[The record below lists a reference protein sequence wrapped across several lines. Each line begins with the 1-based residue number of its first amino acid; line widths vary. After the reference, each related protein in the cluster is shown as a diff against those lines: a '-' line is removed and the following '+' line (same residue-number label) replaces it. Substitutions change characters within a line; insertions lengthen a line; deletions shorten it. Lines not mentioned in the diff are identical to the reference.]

1 MKLRVG
7 LVGLGDQWSVRHAPA
22 LRAMSDRFEVTAV
35 CCEVAERSQRVA
47 AEFGA
52 VATDGFRALLQRED
66 VDALLLLSPEWYGPL
81 PIQVACDAGKPVYS
95 SASLDFTPEQATEVR
110 RDIRESGVP
119 FMAELPLR
127 YAPATIRLKELIATR
142 LGKPRLL
149 FCHRRLPLESQSD
162 RLRRGKHCPLVWR
175 NMMEL
180 VDWCRYIVGADPES
194 VISSTHGN
202 QKGNTETF
210 YQMASLDFRPCQPS
224 ADAANPSPI
233 RPLAQLSVGHYIPQR
248 WKDALSFRR
257 PADLQVCCEKGLAFI
272 DFPSSLVW
280 FDDAGQHSESLDTE
294 RAMGE
299 LMLDRFHRLVTKKL
313 CNSTDAHDAD
323 SAMKIVLAANKSIE
337 TGDRISLGIQ
347 ENQENQ

>member
-22 LRAMSDRFEVTAV
+22 LRALSDRFEVTAV
-35 CCEVAERSQRVA
+35 CCEVAERSHRVA

-52 VATDGFRALLQRED
+52 VATDGFRALLQRDD
-66 VDALLLLSPEWYGPL
+66 VDALMLLSPEWYGPL
-81 PIQVACDAGKPVYS
+81 PILAACDAGKAVYS

-110 RDIRESGVP
+110 QDIRESGVP

-142 LGKPRLL
+142 LGKPHLL

-194 VISSTHGN
+194 VISSAHGN
-202 QKGNTETF
+202 QEGGAQTY
-210 YQMASLDFRPCQPS
+210 YQMASLDFRVNQQGAEGAECLTTG
-224 ADAANPSPI
+224 A
-233 RPLAQLSVGHYIPQR
+233 LAQLSVGHYIPKR
-248 WKDALSFRR
+248 WTDALSFRR
-257 PADLQVCCEKGLAFI
+257 PAALQVCCERGLAFI
-272 DFPSSLVW
+272 DLPSSLVW
-280 FDDAGQHSESLDTE
+280 FDDAGQHSESLDAE

-299 LMLDRFHRLVTKKL
+299 MMLDRFHRLVTNRI
-313 CNSTDAHDAD
+313 CNSTDANDAD
-323 SAMKIVLAANKSIE
+323 SAMKIVLGANKSIE
-337 TGDRISLGIQ
+337 TGDRISLRF
-347 ENQENQ
+347 